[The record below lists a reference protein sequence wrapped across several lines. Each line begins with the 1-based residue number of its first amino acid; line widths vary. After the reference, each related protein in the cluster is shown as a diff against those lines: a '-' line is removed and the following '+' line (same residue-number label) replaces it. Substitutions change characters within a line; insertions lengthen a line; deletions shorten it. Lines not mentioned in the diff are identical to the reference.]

1 MLKTRFFACW
11 YPCWKQISKELSN
24 LSIYSSRKG
33 SPDTSIAD
41 RSIVPSNDSPLY
53 PDQEHSNDLVVPCG
67 GIIQNLFRENFRDE
81 QQYLVNEFVLAVFE
95 SGENVAISYIQ
106 IATIISFYLSLI
118 CSQSASK
125 QNIRNRYIFNR
136 LRVSF
141 ESDFWGRYK
150 NGELFFKHSRSIR
163 SPIIKMANFFQV
175 IKMANNFLWKWRT
188 F

>member
-1 MLKTRFFACW
+1 MKSKKTCHPMWKIRFFAYW

-33 SPDTSIAD
+33 SPDASMPD
-41 RSIVPSNDSPLY
+41 RSIVRSIDSLLN
-53 PDQEHSNDLVVPCG
+53 PDQEHSNDVVVPCG

-81 QQYLVNEFVLAVFE
+81 KQYLVNEFVLAVFE
-95 SGENVAISYIQ
+95 SDENVAISYIQ

-136 LRVSF
+136 IWVSF
-141 ESDFWGRYK
+141 
-150 NGELFFKHSRSIR
+150 
-163 SPIIKMANFFQV
+163 V
-175 IKMANNFLWKWRT
+175 
-188 F
+188 